1 MKKYHVLIRNL
12 VCLICLTTFLWGC
25 EQSAEPPPKPKVVR
39 KKIIAKPTTTETQP
53 KTTIVSPAKP
63 KEAPAETPAPKP
75 ESGGS
80 TIIAKSDQAPETP
93 MPEPKA
99 EPTKKPAIA
108 PKSEISVTKQPAADQ
123 RPQADAGAESSQQQ
137 MAAKPPVVAPGQPP
151 IYNPK
156 GKIDPFEPLF
166 KEKSVVSQVK
176 KKKRKKRVPRT
187 PLERIALDQ
196 LTLVA
201 IVLAKS
207 GNRAMV
213 EEASGKG
220 YIITKGT
227 YIGTNAG
234 KVLKI
239 ERDKVIV
246 AEEFEDISGNVSVRN
261 TELKLPK
268 PPGEL

>member
-1 MKKYHVLIRNL
+1 MKKYLVLIRNL
-12 VCLICLTTFLWGC
+12 VCLLGLCTFLWSC
-25 EQSAEPPPKPKVVR
+25 EQPTEPLPKPKVVR
-39 KKIIAKPTTTETQP
+39 KKIIARPTKPAAQVE
-53 KTTIVSPAKP
+53 TTIVSPTAP
-63 KEAPAETPAPKP
+63 KSASADTQPQKAETGTP
-75 ESGGS
+75 
-80 TIIAKSDQAPETP
+80 TMIAKSEEATANPEVGSQTQAS
-93 MPEPKA
+93 
-99 EPTKKPAIA
+99 KKPAIR
-108 PKSEISVTKQPAADQ
+108 PKSEISATPQPEPAPK
-123 RPQADAGAESSQQQ
+123 PQAGDATETGQAQ
-137 MAAKPPVVAPGQPP
+137 MAAVPGQPP

-156 GKIDPFEPLF
+156 GKTDPFEPLF
-166 KEKSVVSQVK
+166 KEKEVVAQVK
-176 KKKRKKRVPRT
+176 TKKREKRIPRT

-196 LTLVA
+196 LKLVA
-201 IVLAKS
+201 IVTAKS

-239 ERDKVIV
+239 DKDKVIV
-246 AEEFEDISGNVSVRN
+246 AEEIEDMSGNVSVRN